1 MFPRCMYH
9 KIASI
14 VVLAGCLSSVAHG
27 VCTAP
32 SSAGV
37 VVCSPVNN
45 STVGSPVQVQAD
57 AAVTGTLARM
67 EVWVDGV
74 KKYSETTSKSLST
87 SLTLATGTHRFN
99 IYAVNTAGTKWEA
112 TVNAT
117 VSSSTKT
124 TPTITWA
131 NPAPITS
138 GTPLSSTQLDATAS
152 VSGTFVYS
160 PASGTVLASGTQTL
174 STTFTPTDT
183 TNYNTATTSVTILV
197 QGSSSGLSSLNH
209 IVILLQENRSLDSY
223 LGALRE
229 YWVENGYPDQSFDG
243 LPQFNPTTGTS
254 PLVGPAPTNPGC
266 KPNVSSCEFDTSVP
280 VTSFHLKTMCNENTS
295 PSWNEA
301 HNDWDP
307 TDNVGNSPAKNDG
320 FVFTAAYDARA
331 LGYYDKAGMRAM
343 GYYDGS
349 DLNYLYFMASN
360 FGTSD
365 RFFHPAMDRT
375 NINREYLIGATS
387 GGYAYPNGTNSKD
400 TAQLKTTTIFQKLQA
415 AGISWKIYVNPTGTG
430 CAAPYTASCLMNN
443 SYLHNFTYAQT
454 VVSSLPNN
462 IVPITQ
468 YFTDIANGTLPAVA
482 LIEPASDAGL
492 DEHGSDTDKAGTN
505 VQKGENYVA
514 SLVNALMDSP
524 EWSSSAFIWSY
535 DESGGMYD
543 HVSPQK
549 MPSPDGI
556 KPVDLMTGD
565 ICTKSTGPTCD
576 FVYTGYRIPLV
587 VVSPFAKK
595 HYVSHTVA
603 DYTAI
608 LKLIE
613 TRFNITPINKRD
625 AAQMDMT
632 EFFDFTNPPWVTPP
646 TPPVQVTNGECYLN
660 KLP

>member
-1 MFPRCMYH
+1 
-9 KIASI
+9 
-14 VVLAGCLSSVAHG
+14 
-27 VCTAP
+27 
-32 SSAGV
+32 
-37 VVCSPVNN
+37 
-45 STVGSPVQVQAD
+45 VQAD